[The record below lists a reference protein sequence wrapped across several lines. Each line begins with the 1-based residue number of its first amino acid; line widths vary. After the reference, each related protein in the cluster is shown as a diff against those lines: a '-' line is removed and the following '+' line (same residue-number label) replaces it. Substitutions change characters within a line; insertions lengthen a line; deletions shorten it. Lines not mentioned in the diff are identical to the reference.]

1 MTAECVT
8 LPLGEA
14 AYQRLREDIITLS
27 LPPGSRLTERRL
39 AAETGFGVSP
49 IREAL
54 TRLDHDGLVI
64 TMPRKGYQVA
74 PLTIRAVNDLMD
86 CWEIIGPAVARRGI
100 ELATP
105 EQHKTVLDLV
115 TAWEELVN
123 QPIWGHSSSR
133 AGNDIATRM
142 FNVLAAAVDN
152 SYLTAVH
159 DKLLSELSRV
169 FMLIMEAEST
179 DHASLSSLFVKTD
192 IRPAMEHR
200 DGELLAKLLQQFI
213 RDAHD
218 KVLQILARWPSVMA
232 AEVEPLGPKA

>member
-1 MTAECVT
+1 MTAECAT

-27 LPPGSRLTERRL
+27 LPPGCRLTERRL

-74 PLTIRAVNDLMD
+74 PLTIRAVNDLLD

-105 EQHKTVLDLV
+105 EQHKMVLDLV

-123 QPIWGHSSSR
+123 QPKWGHSSSM

-142 FNVLAAAVDN
+142 FNVLAAAVGN

-159 DKLLSELSRV
+159 DKLISELSRV
-169 FMLIMEAEST
+169 FMLIMDAEST

-192 IRPAMEHR
+192 IRPAIEHR
-200 DGELLAKLLQQFI
+200 DGELLAELLQRFI